1 MTEELINAANKDRS
15 VSNADRLLT
24 PGSDKAGDLGKAA
37 LLPAPDGMPLLEAGA
52 SRDERK
58 SSLRRIGRGVV
69 DLVYRLMKRTGWRST
84 DEDHEAA
91 DNESGDSENE
101 YSRAEEELDE
111 LTLQRIN
118 KIDEEWEF
126 RADVNSPV
134 DGFDGK
140 FVPKSYPDFP
150 DFAGSTH

>member
-1 MTEELINAANKDRS
+1 MTEELINAANKDGS
-15 VSNADRLLT
+15 VPGADRLLA

-37 LLPAPDGMPLLEAGA
+37 LLPASDGMPLLEAGA
-52 SRDERK
+52 SHDERK

-111 LTLQRIN
+111 LTQQRID
-118 KIDEEWEF
+118 KIDGEWEF
-126 RADVNSPV
+126 WADV
-134 DGFDGK
+134 DGFNGN
-140 FVPKSYPDFP
+140 
-150 DFAGSTH
+150 FAPRNREASA

>member
-1 MTEELINAANKDRS
+1 MLSPPLPVTKINKANMTEELITAANKDGEDMFAS
-15 VSNADRLLT
+15 SADRLLT
-24 PGSDKAGDLGKAA
+24 SGSDKTDDLGRVA
-37 LLPAPDGMPLLEAGA
+37 LLPAPDGVPLLEAGA

-126 RADVNSPV
+126 REIGRAHV
-134 DGFDGK
+134 
-140 FVPKSYPDFP
+140 
-150 DFAGSTH
+150 